1 MPGAEPGMT
10 AFLVRYCSKNI
21 QLQQHNPFFGRFFD
35 HPVRPE
41 GTLDLPDMGLAQIIH
56 TDSGLADAAADGLR
70 QFAVKEC
77 LLEWQLSPL
86 FAACFF

>member
-1 MPGAEPGMT
+1 MDSGIR
-10 AFLVRYCSKNI
+10 AFFIYRIPLQDCNSLCGCLVVDLI
-21 QLQQHNPFFGRFFD
+21 
-35 HPVRPE
+35 RPYGYLNLSDVGFPQE
-41 GTLDLPDMGLAQIIH
+41 EH

>member
-1 MPGAEPGMT
+1 MAAQPALRSLLFLT
-10 AFLVRYCSKNI
+10 APQGFP
-21 QLQQHNPFFGRFFD
+21 Q
-35 HPVRPE
+35 E
-41 GTLDLPDMGLAQIIH
+41 EH